1 MMKYLIFI
9 AILHISIAI
18 LIPKCTDKD
27 QIILPF
33 TDINGKPDSTTT
45 ASMCHDG

>member
-1 MMKYLIFI
+1 MKYLIFI
-9 AILHISIAI
+9 VTLQISLSI
-18 LIPKCTDKD
+18 LIPLCADKN

-33 TDINGKPDSTTT
+33 TDIDGKADTTTT